1 MIAEPLRSELGAP
14 GARKCGSS
22 KRRFLIAARDL
33 LDERGPTVTLSEIA
47 TRAGV
52 DQGAMRTDLLEVAD
66 PAPASLGPTQWLA
79 DLRAVLPARLADRTA
94 SLSEVSS
101 ALAISPRTLQRRLA
115 AAGTSWRAEVDA
127 ARRKL
132 AAELARA
139 GEARKA
145 IARQLGYSDTRGLR
159 RALRRWKAGT

>member
-1 MIAEPLRSELGAP
+1 MIAEPLRSELG
-14 GARKCGSS
+14 
-22 KRRFLIAARDL
+22 L
-33 LDERGPTVTLSEIA
+33 LAS
-47 TRAGV
+47 
-52 DQGAMRTDLLEVAD
+52 VAD
-66 PAPASLGPTQWLA
+66 PPTTTQGPTQWLA

-115 AAGTSWRAEVDA
+115 EAGTSWRAEVDT
-127 ARRKL
+127 ARRER

-159 RALRRWKAGT
+159 RALRRWKGVT